1 MLKHFIVLTYS
12 QRLFSDC
19 QYVYDWQ
26 IPGRRFLHIRNRS
39 DLICPARSGEPDR
52 PDGHS
57 IPQSYKMYIPQV
69 WSFRQH
75 PASRCL
81 VRACPQHPQWEDIH
95 LPLVS
100 NHNHCMCTLRQ
111 VGREFKRLF
120 VYCTLARFSQHIL
133 TVPLIIITRHH
144 EILKFLF
151 IYIM

>member
-1 MLKHFIVLTYS
+1 MLIILPKGSFHNNEKVNIETFYCS
-12 QRLFSDC
+12 NKRLFSDC

-81 VRACPQHPQWEDIH
+81 VRACPQHPQREDIH

-100 NHNHCMCTLRQ
+100 NHCMYTTTSWSRIQ
-111 VGREFKRLF
+111 K
-120 VYCTLARFSQHIL
+120 
-133 TVPLIIITRHH
+133 IIC
-144 EILKFLF
+144 LL
-151 IYIM
+151 YPGQ